1 MADSQ
6 PLSGAP
12 EGAEYLRAVLRA
24 PVYEAAQVTPL
35 QKMEKLSSRL
45 DNVILVKREDRQPV
59 HSFKLRG
66 AYAMMAGLT
75 EEQKAHGV
83 ITASAGNHAQGV
95 AFSSARLGVKALIVM
110 PTATADIKVD
120 AVRGF
125 GGEVLLHGANFD
137 EAKAKAIELSQQQGF
152 TWVPPFDHPMVIAGQ
167 GTLALELLQQDA
179 HLDRVFVP
187 VGGGGLA
194 AGVAVLIKQLMPQI
208 KVIAVEAEDSA
219 CLKAALDAGHPI
231 DLPRVGLFAEGV
243 AVKRIGDETFR
254 LCQEYLDDI
263 ITVDSDAICAAM
275 KDLFEDVRAV
285 AEPSGAL
292 ALAGMKKYI
301 AQHNIRGERLAHILS
316 GANVN
321 FHGLRYVSERCE
333 LGEQREALLAVTI
346 PEEKGSFLKFC
357 QLLGGRSVT
366 EFNYRFA
373 DAKNACIF
381 VGVRLSRGLE
391 ERKEILQMLND
402 GGYSVVDLSDDEMA
416 KLHVR
421 YMVGGRSVTEFNYRF
436 ADAKNACIFVGV
448 RLSRGLEE
456 RKEILQM
463 LNDGGYSVVD
473 LSDDEMAKLHV
484 RYMVGGRPSH
494 PLQERLYS
502 FEFPESPGALLRF
515 LNTLGTHW
523 NISLFHYRSHGT
535 DYGRVLA
542 AFELGDHEPDF
553 ETRLNELGYDC
564 HDETNNPAF
573 RFFLAG

>member
-1 MADSQ
+1 
-6 PLSGAP
+6 
-12 EGAEYLRAVLRA
+12 
-24 PVYEAAQVTPL
+24 
-35 QKMEKLSSRL
+35 MEKISARL
-45 DNVILVKREDRQPV
+45 GNTILVKREDRQPV

-66 AYAMMAGLT
+66 AYAMIAGLSA
-75 EEQKAHGV
+75 EQRARGV
-83 ITASAGNHAQGV
+83 VTASAGNHAQGV
-95 AFSSARLGVKALIVM
+95 ALSASKLGIKSLIVM
-110 PTATADIKVD
+110 PVATADIKVD
-120 AVRGF
+120 AVRAF
-125 GGEVLLHGANFD
+125 GGEAFLFGANFD
-137 EAKAKAIELSQQQGF
+137 EAKAKAIELSEQQGYTF
-152 TWVPPFDHPMVIAGQ
+152 VPPFDHPMVIAGQ
-167 GTLALELLQQDA
+167 GTLAMELLQQDA

-208 KVIAVEAEDSA
+208 KVIAVEAADSA
-219 CLKAALDAGHPI
+219 CLKAALDAGHPV

-243 AVKRIGDETFR
+243 AVKRIGSETFR

-275 KDLFEDVRAV
+275 KDLFDDVRAV

-301 AQHNIRGERLAHILS
+301 QQHQIQGERLAHVLS

-346 PEEKGSFLKFC
+346 PEQQGSFLRFC

-366 EFNYRFA
+366 EFNYRYANA
-373 DAKNACIF
+373 DEACIF
-381 VGVRLSRGLE
+381 VGVRLTRGME
-391 ERKEILQMLND
+391 ERHEILQLLSE
-402 GGYSVVDLSDDEMA
+402 GGY
-416 KLHVR
+416 
-421 YMVGGRSVTEFNYRF
+421 
-436 ADAKNACIFVGV
+436 
-448 RLSRGLEE
+448 
-456 RKEILQM
+456 Q
-463 LNDGGYSVVD
+463 VVD

-484 RYMVGGRPSH
+484 RYMVGGRPSK
-494 PLQERLYS
+494 PLRERLFS
-502 FEFPESPGALLRF
+502 FEFPEAPGALLRF
-515 LNTLGTHW
+515 LQTLGTHW

-542 AFELGDHEPDF
+542 AFELSDSEPQF
-553 ETRLNELGYDC
+553 EEHLAALGYDF

>member
-1 MADSQ
+1 MAESQ
-6 PLSGAP
+6 PLPDAP
-12 EGAEYLRAVLRA
+12 CGAEYLRAVLRA
-24 PVYEAAQVTPL
+24 PVYEVAQVTPL

-66 AYAMMAGLT
+66 AYAMIAGLNS
-75 EEQKAHGV
+75 EQKASGV

-95 AFSSARLGVKALIVM
+95 ALSSTRLGIKSLIVM
-110 PTATADIKVD
+110 PVTTADIKVD
-120 AVRGF
+120 AVRAF
-125 GGEVLLHGANFD
+125 GGEVLLYGANFD
-137 EAKAKAIELSQQQGF
+137 EAKGRAIELSQQQGF
-152 TWVPPFDHPMVIAGQ
+152 TYVPPFDHPAVIAGQ

-179 HLDRVFVP
+179 HIDRIFVP

-219 CLKAALDAGHPI
+219 CLKAALDAGKPV
-231 DLPRVGLFAEGV
+231 DLARVGLFAEGV

-301 AQHNIRGERLAHILS
+301 QQHQIRGERLAHVLS

-346 PEEKGSFLKFC
+346 PEQQGSFLKFC
-357 QLLGGRSVT
+357 QVLGGRSVT
-366 EFNYRFA
+366 EFNYRYSSSA
-373 DAKNACIF
+373 EACIF
-381 VGVRLSRGLE
+381 VGVRLTRGLE
-391 ERKEILQMLND
+391 ERREIIELLNE
-402 GGYSVVDLSDDEMA
+402 GGYGVVDLSDDE
-416 KLHVR
+416 
-421 YMVGGRSVTEFNYRF
+421 
-436 ADAKNACIFVGV
+436 I
-448 RLSRGLEE
+448 
-456 RKEILQM
+456 
-463 LNDGGYSVVD
+463 
-473 LSDDEMAKLHV
+473 AKLHV
-484 RYMVGGRPSH
+484 RYMVGGRPSK
-494 PLQERLYS
+494 PLLERLYS
-502 FEFPESPGALLRF
+502 FEFPESPGALLKF
-515 LNTLGTHW
+515 LQTLGTHW

-542 AFELGDHEPDF
+542 AFELGDNEPDF

-564 HDETNNPAF
+564 HNETNNPAF

>member
-219 CLKAALDAGHPI
+219 CLKAALDAGHPV

-285 AEPSGAL
+285 SEPSGAL

-301 AQHNIRGERLAHILS
+301 ALHNIRGERLAHILS

-357 QLLGGRSVT
+357 QLL
-366 EFNYRFA
+366 
-373 DAKNACIF
+373 
-381 VGVRLSRGLE
+381 
-391 ERKEILQMLND
+391 
-402 GGYSVVDLSDDEMA
+402 
-416 KLHVR
+416 
-421 YMVGGRSVTEFNYRF
+421 GGRSVTEFNYRF

>member
-1 MADSQ
+1 MAESQ
-6 PLSGAP
+6 PLSDQP
-12 EGAEYLRAVLRA
+12 SGAEYLRAVLRA

-35 QKMEKLSSRL
+35 QKMEKISARL
-45 DNVILVKREDRQPV
+45 GNTILVKREDRQPV

-66 AYAMMAGLT
+66 AYAMIAGLSA
-75 EEQKAHGV
+75 EQRARGV
-83 ITASAGNHAQGV
+83 VTASAGNHAQGV
-95 AFSSARLGVKALIVM
+95 ALSASKLGIKSLIVM
-110 PTATADIKVD
+110 PVATADIKVD
-120 AVRGF
+120 AVRAF
-125 GGEVLLHGANFD
+125 GGEAFLFGANFD
-137 EAKAKAIELSQQQGF
+137 EAKAKAIELSEQQGYTF
-152 TWVPPFDHPMVIAGQ
+152 VPPFDHPMVIAGQ
-167 GTLALELLQQDA
+167 GTLAMELLQQDA

-208 KVIAVEAEDSA
+208 KVIAVEAADSA
-219 CLKAALDAGHPI
+219 CLKAALDAGHPV

-243 AVKRIGDETFR
+243 AVKRIGSETFR

-275 KDLFEDVRAV
+275 KDLFDDVRAV

-301 AQHNIRGERLAHILS
+301 QQHQIEGERLAHVLS

-346 PEEKGSFLKFC
+346 PEQQGSFLRFC

-366 EFNYRFA
+366 EFNYRYANA
-373 DAKNACIF
+373 DEACIF
-381 VGVRLSRGLE
+381 VGVRLTRGME
-391 ERKEILQMLND
+391 ERHEILQLLSE
-402 GGYSVVDLSDDEMA
+402 GGY
-416 KLHVR
+416 
-421 YMVGGRSVTEFNYRF
+421 
-436 ADAKNACIFVGV
+436 
-448 RLSRGLEE
+448 
-456 RKEILQM
+456 Q
-463 LNDGGYSVVD
+463 VVD

-484 RYMVGGRPSH
+484 RYMVGGRPSK
-494 PLQERLYS
+494 PLRERLFS
-502 FEFPESPGALLRF
+502 FEFPEAPGALLRF
-515 LNTLGTHW
+515 LQTLGTHW

-542 AFELGDHEPDF
+542 AFELSDSEPQF
-553 ETRLNELGYDC
+553 EEHLAALGYDF